1 MPSSV
6 VAALHYYPERKVL
19 RVIYVSGIA
28 YDYKD
33 VPETV
38 YKAMKSSG
46 SKGIYL
52 NKNIKGKYEFEKV
65 KSEGV

>member
-6 VAALHYYPERKVL
+6 VAHMIYDADKRTL
-19 RVIYVSGIA
+19 RIIFVSGMV

-38 YKAMKSSG
+38 YLAMKSSG

-52 NKNIKGKYEFEKV
+52 NKYIKGHYDFEKI
-65 KSEGV
+65 K

>member
-6 VAALHYYPERKVL
+6 VAHMMYNADTRKL
-19 RVIYVSGIA
+19 RIIFVSGMV

-33 VPETV
+33 VPEAV
-38 YKAMKSSG
+38 YLAMKSAG

-52 NKNIKGKYEFEKV
+52 NKHIKGHYNFKKV
-65 KSEGV
+65 K